1 MIYPIFLII
10 SKTDIVISKNG
21 MREDLKG
28 WKFHDVIELAS
39 QYNEGFKILTELLE
53 DYDPIVRKNALYVI
67 QDMIKNN
74 TIDHRKVKLALDK
87 IIKLANDSDERV
99 SLRAIE
105 TLNLIL
111 DNVELDQESYE
122 KVTNALMRIVKSGRP
137 ILSEYA
143 AEGLGSIGAKIA
155 VIASKIISWLFSLIR
170 SGQKREIQSAAIT
183 ALTEMAYKT
192 NNKKIVDRIVRGL
205 AGVLDEPDNY
215 IRKRA
220 INALERLITRRDMIS
235 KQTLSLTLK
244 KIQPLLKD
252 EELREAAELVKER
265 ISKVAQIDEEK
276 IEVISHKKQLEVDQY
291 TINDIEILLDSGKQE
306 IVVEMARHNPEILDK
321 IVEMLSSDNYI
332 RKIDALWIISKVV
345 PYLEPTKAYSIL
357 PILGDFLKSKNRW
370 VRDVAAKTLAEIY
383 AQYPG
388 TSHYILSLLDVLLKS
403 NNVKDI
409 ESALFLLKEIN
420 DKIVDQRILK
430 GSMFLMA
437 DLLDRPD
444 VRSTVLGFMAQQA
457 EHLLKLD
464 NETLETLMEK
474 LKSIYGV
481 DGGKYDDIII
491 SFIDTI
497 GDILKMRQKQKVK
510 DNSEIM

>member
-276 IEVISHKKQLEVDQY
+276 K
-291 TINDIEILLDSGKQE
+291 
-306 IVVEMARHNPEILDK
+306 
-321 IVEMLSSDNYI
+321 
-332 RKIDALWIISKVV
+332 
-345 PYLEPTKAYSIL
+345 
-357 PILGDFLKSKNRW
+357 
-370 VRDVAAKTLAEIY
+370 
-383 AQYPG
+383 
-388 TSHYILSLLDVLLKS
+388 
-403 NNVKDI
+403 
-409 ESALFLLKEIN
+409 
-420 DKIVDQRILK
+420 
-430 GSMFLMA
+430 
-437 DLLDRPD
+437 
-444 VRSTVLGFMAQQA
+444 
-457 EHLLKLD
+457 
-464 NETLETLMEK
+464 
-474 LKSIYGV
+474 
-481 DGGKYDDIII
+481 
-491 SFIDTI
+491 
-497 GDILKMRQKQKVK
+497 
-510 DNSEIM
+510 